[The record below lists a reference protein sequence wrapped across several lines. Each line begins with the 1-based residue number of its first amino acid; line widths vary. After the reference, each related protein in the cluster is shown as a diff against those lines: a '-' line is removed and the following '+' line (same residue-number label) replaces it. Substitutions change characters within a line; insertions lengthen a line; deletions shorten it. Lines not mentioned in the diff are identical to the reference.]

1 MKKFRPSKIIAIY
14 VMINRYKIE
23 FEISSAVRCTIL
35 FLGYAQ
41 RKASVSK
48 LRKYRISSKVEQ
60 IKLYNNDY
68 NCINKF

>member
-1 MKKFRPSKIIAIY
+1 
-14 VMINRYKIE
+14 MINRYKKIE
-23 FEISSAVRCTIL
+23 LEISIAARCTIL

-60 IKLYNNDY
+60 IKLYNNDC
-68 NCINKF
+68 NCIDEF